1 MRPISALINARLE
14 SSRMKQKMIRPFAG
28 TTLLDIA
35 LEKLNRLDFF
45 EHRFLAVA
53 EKQLKDKANQY
64 PNIEILE
71 RKSESVIPGP
81 HPPIITFEHYTR
93 VPTQYVFVI
102 NACAAFLSE
111 TTIRMAYD
119 VFQKTEHRSYV
130 AVVPT
135 RNWIFTRDGVA
146 LTHKDPDALQNTSH
160 GDFFYK
166 VTHSFYIV
174 DREYFISNNG
184 RLWTLTPND
193 PYLIEMPIDDSY
205 DVDTEREFE
214 FSAYMYDKMKKV
226 NLNK

>member
-1 MRPISALINARLE
+1 MRPISAVINARLE

-35 LEKLNRLDFF
+35 LRKLNELDFF

-53 EKQLKDKANQY
+53 EDELKNRAKQY
-64 PNIEILE
+64 PNVEILE
-71 RKSESVIPGP
+71 RKPESVAPGP
-81 HPPIITFEHYTR
+81 HEPTVTFEHYAR

-111 TTIRMAYD
+111 QTIRTAYD
-119 VFQKTEHRSYV
+119 IFQQTSYRSYA

-135 RNWIFTRDGVA
+135 RNWIFTQDGVA

-160 GDFFYK
+160 GEIFYK
-166 VTHSFYIV
+166 ATHSFYII
-174 DREYFISNNG
+174 DRDYFISSNG
-184 RLWTLTPND
+184 RLWTLTPDD
-193 PYLIEMPIDDSY
+193 PHLIEMPLDESF

-214 FSAYMYDKMKKV
+214 FSAYMYKK
-226 NLNK
+226 LHKRK